1 MKNAKVCILDYG
13 SGNVASVYNL
23 INRLDYDIKVSNK
36 PEDIKKSSH
45 LILPGVGAFGASVEK
60 IKSNISIELLKDEVK
75 VKKKPF
81 LGICVGMQVLSE
93 RGYEFGEN
101 DGLSIIKGSVE
112 KLDCKNF
119 PVPHIGWN
127 EIKIQKQSE
136 LFKNMHEI
144 NDFYFVHSFEFKASD
159 TNNIISTTNYGNDF
173 VSAVQKENIFGVQF
187 HPEKSQKAGQLLIKN
202 FLNS

>member
-1 MKNAKVCILDYG
+1 MIDVCILDYG
-13 SGNVASVYNL
+13 SGNVSSVFNLVDYLGYKVKISNKEKDL
-23 INRLDYDIKVSNK
+23 IN
-36 PEDIKKSSH
+36 SSH
-45 LILPGVGAFGASVEK
+45 IILPGVGSFGGSMKK
-60 IKSNISIELLKDEVK
+60 INSKIPTDLLKEQLFLK
-75 VKKKPF
+75 HKPF

>member
-1 MKNAKVCILDYG
+1 MIDVCILDYG
-13 SGNVASVYNL
+13 SGNVSSVFNLVDYLGYKVKISNKEKDL
-23 INRLDYDIKVSNK
+23 IN
-36 PEDIKKSSH
+36 SSH
-45 LILPGVGAFGASVEK
+45 IILPGVGSFGGSMKK
-60 IKSNISIELLKDEVK
+60 INSKIPTDLLKEQLFLK
-75 VKKKPF
+75 NKPF

-136 LFKNMHEI
+136 LFKNMQEI